1 MRWSSLNGNVF
12 GRSSELIFQSYYQ
25 AHLVGSAYFEPV
37 ITYIPEPYAPAAIWM
52 PPGKPLCETPFS
64 FEQWMR
70 NEHPA
75 VMLIK
80 REHPN

>member
-1 MRWSSLNGNVF
+1 MVIAERKRFRSQQRIDLPKLLSGSL
-12 GRSSELIFQSYYQ
+12 GRQRVLRTSDHVHSRALCASGDLDAAWETT
-25 AHLVGSAYFEPV
+25 FES
-37 ITYIPEPYAPAAIWM
+37 
-52 PPGKPLCETPFS
+52 PFS